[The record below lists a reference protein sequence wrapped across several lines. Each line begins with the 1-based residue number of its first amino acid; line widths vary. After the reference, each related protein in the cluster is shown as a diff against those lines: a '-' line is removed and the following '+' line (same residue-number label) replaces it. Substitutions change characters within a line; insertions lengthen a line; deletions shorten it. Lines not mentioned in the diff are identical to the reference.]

1 MTMKKLVLVSL
12 LSIAIAAC
20 GGKSNGNTTPSN
32 NTGAMGS
39 GGTGG
44 SSYGGATGSGMG
56 SGSAM
61 APSAGGDP
69 CGG

>member
-1 MTMKKLVLVSL
+1 MKKLILVSL
-12 LSIAIAAC
+12 LSIACAAC
-20 GGKSNGNTTPSN
+20 GGSKTSGPTTPSN
-32 NTGAMGS
+32 NNGAMGS
-39 GGTGG
+39 GATGG
-44 SSYGGATGSGMG
+44 SSYGGAAGSGMS